1 MLENKLLAKQDLFAK
16 QNDVIVT
23 LLLSWYSVS
32 STWLFLVFA
41 NRILTDKNT
50 QWRVHLEIT
59 SFESKFLPFFAC
71 NNETI
76 KFMPFVSNY
85 VLINRGNFHLK
96 LLHRFKD
103 IAVFVVGSFILP
115 HPVLLNVN
123 EVSVSNTTQTK
134 FNFCL
139 RNSQQFDEDCILHIR
154 LQQWQWL
161 LEMWKNPHLFG
172 LVLFGFYEYQGSVR
186 FGFLSIFLMEGSSSV
201 RVLWL

>member
-154 LQQWQWL
+154 LQQ
-161 LEMWKNPHLFG
+161 
-172 LVLFGFYEYQGSVR
+172 
-186 FGFLSIFLMEGSSSV
+186 
-201 RVLWL
+201 